1 MARQKAS
8 KSEAIRQYL
17 ADHPD
22 ESAQTIAKTLKVKPA
37 LVYNVKSMMR
47 SRKNGSVK
55 RGRGRGRVAA
65 ASANG
70 SVEQVIAAARLIKSC
85 GGIEQA
91 RLALKAAEQVA
102 SALD

>member
-47 SRKNGSVK
+47 SRKNGSAK
-55 RGRGRGRVAA
+55 RGRAAA

-70 SVEQVIAAARLIKSC
+70 SVDQVIAAARLIKSC